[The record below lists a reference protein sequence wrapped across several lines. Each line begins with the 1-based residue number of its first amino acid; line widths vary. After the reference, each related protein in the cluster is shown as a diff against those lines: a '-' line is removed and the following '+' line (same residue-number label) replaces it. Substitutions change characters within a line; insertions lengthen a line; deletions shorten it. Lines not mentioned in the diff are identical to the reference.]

1 MIDDEP
7 CLALSNDLIDVAI
20 VEVKTN
26 DPCTLNGPW
35 TEPERQNVNRVLAA
49 IGCIPRNVID
59 AAATEIYQ
67 HGVFELGSL
76 RPHLTERF
84 PQVRQVTWR
93 CVLDFMWERFRKY
106 RRQKREFDCSCA
118 TTAFRFQN
126 SSFQNWGTAM
136 KFGYARVSSNT
147 QDHAAPGRG
156 AKGRRLR
163 TDL

>member
-76 RPHLTERF
+76 RIRLIAVGGVESPHLIERF
-84 PQVRQVTWR
+84 PQVMQVTWR

-106 RRQKREFDCSCA
+106 RRQKSQAQQWDEQGQLLKRLATRSREKEDFI
-118 TTAFRFQN
+118 
-126 SSFQNWGTAM
+126 
-136 KFGYARVSSNT
+136 NT
-147 QDHAAPGRG
+147 VISRMGN
-156 AKGRRLR
+156 
-163 TDL
+163 